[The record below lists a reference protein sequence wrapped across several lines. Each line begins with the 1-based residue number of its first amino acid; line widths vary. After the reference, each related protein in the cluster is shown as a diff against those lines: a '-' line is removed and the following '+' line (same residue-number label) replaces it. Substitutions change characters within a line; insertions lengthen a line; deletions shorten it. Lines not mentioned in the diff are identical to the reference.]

1 MYSARINRTH
11 PVAFI
16 ILIDQ
21 SGSMSEPTVFM
32 QRKMSKAEAVA
43 LIVNRM
49 IAELMFR
56 CKRDDG
62 YRSYFDIAVL
72 GYHDDQV
79 VSLWKEA
86 NRQFVS
92 SQDLADVE
100 LPELRM
106 EQERRMP
113 DGRTTV
119 VSTLQKQWVKPHAA
133 GKTPMFKALS
143 ACCELCKSW
152 CAQEKHRASYPPT
165 IFNITDGESSDGDDR
180 QLLDMAEKIRML
192 STDDGQALLVNIHI
206 CSGEASDPVLFP
218 QSEEE
223 LPDQRYARLLYRMS
237 SEMPEVY
244 EEEIAALKGHSGK
257 HFRGISYNAGMTD
270 LIDMMNVGSASVNF
284 LF

>member
-113 DGRTTV
+113 KVTQLR
-119 VSTLQKQWVKPHAA
+119 VKAMCSLSITMFPTAA
-133 GKTPMFKALS
+133 M
-143 ACCELCKSW
+143 W
-152 CAQEKHRASYPPT
+152 
-165 IFNITDGESSDGDDR
+165 
-180 QLLDMAEKIRML
+180 
-192 STDDGQALLVNIHI
+192 
-206 CSGEASDPVLFP
+206 
-218 QSEEE
+218 
-223 LPDQRYARLLYRMS
+223 
-237 SEMPEVY
+237 
-244 EEEIAALKGHSGK
+244 
-257 HFRGISYNAGMTD
+257 
-270 LIDMMNVGSASVNF
+270 
-284 LF
+284 